1 SNRFHQNIIMHPKEA
16 GKRIDVAINEH
27 FEHFSRA
34 QIQKWLKEGSI
45 TVNGRA
51 TKTKHIVLG
60 DEEVEIN
67 IDLLPTNVLID
78 EDINLKINFED
89 DDIIVIDKPVNM

>member
-1 SNRFHQNIIMHPKEA
+1 MAHNTLSNIFHQNIIMHHKDA
-16 GKRIDVAINEH
+16 GKRIDVAINEQ
-27 FEHFSRA
+27 FEQFSLA

-51 TKTKHIVLG
+51 TNPKHIVLG

-67 IDLLPTNVLID
+67 IELLPTNEWIA
-78 EDINLKINFED
+78 
-89 DDIIVIDKPVNM
+89 

>member
-1 SNRFHQNIIMHPKEA
+1 MHPKDA
-16 GKRIDVAINEH
+16 GKRIDVAINEQ
-27 FEHFSRA
+27 FEQFSRA

-51 TKTKHIVLG
+51 TKPKHIVLG

-67 IDLLPTNVLID
+67 IELLPTNEWIA
-78 EDINLKINFED
+78 EDINLKIIFEMM
-89 DDIIVIDKPVNM
+89 ILS